1 MSKQID
7 ERIVQMTFEN
17 RAFEQ
22 GIQTSITS
30 LKKLDSSLDGLREK
44 GKDSFKISFDMTG
57 LQIGLEK
64 IEQKM
69 TATGIIGKRILENL
83 TDSAMNFANGGV
95 GAIFRQIKEGGKTR
109 AFNIENARFQLM
121 GLLKDAAEVSG
132 VMQNAS
138 DSVLDTAYGM
148 DQAAKA
154 ASMLAASG
162 MKAGDKMYSS
172 LLAIAGVSAQ
182 LNADYDSIANIFTT
196 VAGNGR
202 LMGMQLTQL
211 STKGLNAAA
220 TIADYMDAVK
230 SNGVTASASVQS
242 SIDAIVK
249 KFGTGEAAIRSAVTG
264 GMVSFEM
271 FSEAM
276 SYAFGEHAKDANKTF
291 TGSLSNLKAALSRIG
306 QKFYTP
312 LIDSHITEGENA
324 APSKL
329 IQLFGTLKERLNDVN
344 KQLDPFAE
352 LVTGTI
358 LDAAGKLNKYF
369 KNLDLNPHIRNFYRL
384 VDVFKTIGE
393 IGKNVFTSIRS
404 VLEPIGK
411 AMKTVWVSTGI
422 DVIDVIQRMAD
433 KIRIFT
439 ESLKLTFGMQD
450 RLNRFTEHVLYGTKN
465 IASILTVLAKR
476 LINTIKD
483 SKAINIVITAFKKAF
498 GFIFNLVEKFFI
510 MLERVN
516 LHSGFFS
523 AFREFIYSIDNNFGK
538 VLDAISS
545 KLGAFVGFLSPV
557 VSKVKDFGGDVAESF
572 EEFTKTNRFLSGVFS
587 KFSKTTEESALVAET
602 FEVSLDRLG
611 SSAKKAEIKT
621 LQFGKSA
628 ERVANSRV
636 NDLGYLFAKMRGN
649 ISVVAQY
656 AKSYTDQVV
665 EKINDSAAGSILQR
679 FIDEIKETYA
689 DSGVIGVIQ
698 LFGSKL
704 YDGFHSM
711 MAKLYDIIQS
721 PEFKAVY
728 DIFLS
733 SNFVY
738 IMRNISKWGGL
749 IGGSLGKNPLIN
761 IENFVKHAPAPNK
774 LRDLA
779 TLLTSFAAAMA
790 ILSGIVILIDKMD
803 LKHVEEDIAVMGA
816 VMVAFTTVVGSISK
830 LGKDIENSKR
840 IMVVMLAYAVSL
852 GLVVGAMAK
861 IASAYEGDGANI
873 YAAVSSLALL
883 LGMFGYVVMEMTD
896 TFGSSKSSKFLET
909 PGSALK
915 IIATMIVL
923 SAALRNLC
931 IGLRILASADT
942 YQLIGATGTIVLLLF
957 SFVALASAWSESV
970 KKMKPKKIVE
980 FVVVINALSLA
991 VAALGVGLALMALV
1005 PFDQVQAA
1013 LLMVAMIAVTLG
1025 GVAYLV
1031 SKNTKKSGSGVTA
1044 VSMLVASVAGIVI
1057 ALAYL
1062 AKVMDETKVDLT
1074 EPLDHI
1080 IGLLIV
1086 LGVTFIAITALF
1098 GNTKTKKM
1106 KNLSVIG
1113 ALVMGLCGIVLAI
1126 GYLTKVIKEVGGTGP
1141 MIAAATTIGILTLVF
1156 GSVIATLTLV
1166 SAIAGKVSYGAATIG
1181 AVATGIVAFAE
1192 AIVALS
1198 MAITL
1203 MSLVDT
1209 KKLGIATGI
1218 LVGLIVIMTAL
1229 VVAMVVFAEPVY
1241 VASFAVAAMGK
1252 AILILNAGL
1261 ALGAV
1266 ALAVFAASIMFIAAT
1281 AVPTLVLGLKSL
1293 KIFIEGLCDIIIETA
1308 PKLKEAL
1315 ITLLDIVSEAIM
1327 AWFVTKKVAILKA
1340 VLFMIQA
1347 LTEYAPQIVN
1357 ALVDLFEKVV
1367 DALIE
1372 RLPDILSIFHRF
1384 LEALYGGLENSPM
1397 EMGFITKTLA
1407 VITGISVIL
1416 LVLGKIPG
1424 AAIAALKGIA
1434 VLGIVIAGLIGI
1446 VGACGLIAS
1455 MPGVNWLIDQGGVL
1469 LGKLGEAI
1477 GKFIGGIAGGFE
1489 EQLASTFVNT
1499 AKYLSE
1505 GMTNLQP
1512 FLEQAAQIDD
1522 KTVSGLF
1529 KLCEAVILMSA
1540 AEFIDGINRIRKIF
1554 GTKDDF
1560 GSLLVEF
1567 GKSFKSFY
1575 EQVKDIENV
1584 DAVDKICEA
1593 IKKLVEAAN
1602 AIPNSGGFLGLLV
1615 GENNIDK
1622 FGEMLTGFA
1631 FNFRLFMD
1639 VLNEN
1644 GFLDELVNSDK
1655 LAEKFEA
1662 IKGII
1667 DIMSTAAKA
1676 IPNTGGK
1683 LGDWLG
1689 NNDLD
1694 IFAKMMADA
1703 APDIVSFV
1711 NSVSGI
1717 KASQVSAARNAANAL
1732 AAVVEVAN
1740 QVSADR
1746 TIAVSNGMFGFAIHE
1761 GSGFSTFCK
1770 QLSEFGPHIAI
1781 FAAHV
1786 NGINVD
1792 AVTGAANA
1800 AKIMAETVAVLNH
1813 PENGYSLADKLT
1825 PAYFSDLAEMGRD
1838 MVKYG
1843 KYMAKFSKVVS
1854 GKIDAQAMKDSAHFA
1869 KAMVEVAAAIQ
1880 KIDEGRKWYRNDT
1893 TIKDFGEMLEDFGKS
1908 VKKFYK
1914 QVKKIPMEDLT
1925 SFVENMQVLTDLA
1938 RMSATE
1944 DLDFYNLAT
1953 GIVYFSQT
1961 VSEGFSS
1968 AFAVNTDQVTTVINS
1983 LNGLLSSMKAA
1994 LVSGLA
2000 DFTSY
2005 IQLKISE
2012 GLKPAN
2018 YRIIAYNN
2026 VVKALAEGMTN
2037 TNAQMTIKSAARNI
2051 GNLVKVSLTNTSS
2064 GSTMSNIGKNIV
2076 RGMVSGMLSMMPLVT
2091 SASMRLGAATEKS
2104 ISSYLGIHS
2113 PSKVFHKLGVYTMQG
2128 FVDGMSSMDSVV
2140 GNTAGK
2146 IGSNTFDAMKESI
2159 EMMGQAINSDMDTS
2173 PRITPILDLDQLRR
2187 DAGSIDDMFGGTTF
2201 KMASESSN
2209 LMQRYVEAKAAD
2221 HAMMIDN
2228 AKVVDA
2234 IGALRQDVNSMGM
2247 QMNNLQV
2254 VMDSGALVGQIARP
2268 MDAALGSRMIR
2279 REREA

>member
-57 LQIGLEK
+57 LQTGLEK

-69 TATGIIGKRILENL
+69 TATGVIGKRILENL

-95 GAIFRQIKEGGKTR
+95 GAIFKQIKEGGKTR

-121 GLLKDAAEVSG
+121 GLLNNAAEVSA
-132 VMQNAS
+132 VMKNAE

-162 MKAGDKMYSS
+162 MSAGDKMYKS
-172 LLAIAGVSAQ
+172 LLGIAGVSAQ

-211 STKGLNAAA
+211 STKGMNAAA
-220 TIADYMDAVK
+220 SIAKYMDAVK
-230 SNGVTASASVQS
+230 DGSADASSETQKA
-242 SIDAIVK
+242 IDAIVK
-249 KFGTGEAAIRSAVTG
+249 KFGTGESAIRSAVTE

-271 FSEAM
+271 FSDAM
-276 SYAFGEHAKDANKTF
+276 SYSFGEHAKDANKTF

-306 QKFYTP
+306 QKFYSP
-312 LIDSHITEGENA
+312 LINSGIDGQSQTSTLIT
-324 APSKL
+324 
-329 IQLFGTLKERLNDVN
+329 LFTTLKEKINAVN
-344 KQLDPFAE
+344 KQLDPFAN

-358 LDAAGKLNKYF
+358 LKAASDLRDYVYALDIQPIINNFYKLVDIALKFGEAF
-369 KNLDLNPHIRNFYRL
+369 KNVYNGIGQVLKPIGIALKEVWLSTGINVIDAIDKFADKLVELTSKFKITYDQHAAIEQFFKNFLMAIKNIVLILGR
-384 VDVFKTIGE
+384 VIKGIGGFVKGTGIFQKVFEK
-393 IGKNVFTSIRS
+393 IGKGLNYVFSALSKFFEIVSKINIDKFGNVFTAIEAAFKPTLLAS
-404 VLEPIGK
+404 
-411 AMKTVWVSTGI
+411 ASTICNGL
-422 DVIDVIQRMAD
+422 A
-433 KIRIFT
+433 
-439 ESLKLTFGMQD
+439 
-450 RLNRFTEHVLYGTKN
+450 
-465 IASILTVLAKR
+465 TVLSR
-476 LINTIKD
+476 LGIEGDNLIEKWTVIKE
-483 SKAINIVITAFKKAF
+483 KLN
-498 GFIFNLVEKFFI
+498 GIFNE
-510 MLERVN
+510 MG
-516 LHSGFFS
+516 S
-523 AFREFIYSIDNNFGK
+523 
-538 VLDAISS
+538 
-545 KLGAFVGFLSPV
+545 VGFL
-557 VSKVKDFGGDVAESF
+557 DSF
-572 EEFTKTNRFLSGVFS
+572 KNRFG
-587 KFSKTTEESALVAET
+587 KTVKESELVAET
-602 FEVSLDRLG
+602 FEVGLDQLG
-611 SSAKKAEIKT
+611 ESARKAEIKT

-628 ERVANSRV
+628 ELVANSRV

-873 YAAVSSLALL
+873 YAAVTSLALL
-883 LGMFGYVVMEMTD
+883 LGMFGYVVKEMTD

-915 IIATMIVL
+915 VIATMIVL

-970 KKMKPKKIVE
+970 KKMKPKKMVE

-1074 EPLDHI
+1074 EPLDHV

-1086 LGVTFIAITALF
+1086 LGVTFVAITALF

-1126 GYLTKVIKEVGGTGP
+1126 GYLAKVIKEVGGAGP
-1141 MIAAATTIGILTLVF
+1141 MIAAATTIGVLTLVF
-1156 GSVIATLTLV
+1156 GSVIATLTFV

-1198 MAITL
+1198 MAVTL

-1209 KKLGIATGI
+1209 KKLGIATAI

-1241 VASFAVAAMGK
+1241 AASFAVAAMGK
-1252 AILILNAGL
+1252 AMLILNAGL

-1266 ALAVFAASIMFIAAT
+1266 ALAVFAASLMFIAAT

-1293 KIFIEGLCDIIIETA
+1293 KIFIEGLCDVIIETA

-1327 AWFVTKKVAILKA
+1327 VWFVTKKVAILKA

-1455 MPGVNWLIDQGGVL
+1455 IPGVNWLIDQGGVL

-1560 GSLLVEF
+1560 GSLLIEF

-1584 DAVDKICEA
+1584 DAVDKICEV

-1602 AIPNSGGFLGLLV
+1602 AIPNSGGLLGLLV

-1746 TIAVSNGMFGFAIHE
+1746 TVAVSNGMFGFAIRE

-1792 AVTGAANA
+1792 AVIGAANA

-1825 PAYFSDLAEMGRD
+1825 PAYFSDLAEMGRE

-1843 KYMAKFSKVVS
+1843 KYMVKFSKVVS

-1869 KAMVEVAAAIQ
+1869 QAMVEVAAALQ
-1880 KIDEGRKWYRNDT
+1880 KIDEGRKFFRNDT
-1893 TIKDFGEMLEDFGKS
+1893 NIKDFGEMLEDFGKS

-1914 QVKKIPMEDLT
+1914 QVKKIPMEDLA

-1938 RMSATE
+1938 RASATE
-1944 DLDFYNLAT
+1944 DLDFYNLAA
-1953 GIVYFSQT
+1953 GIVYFGQT

-2037 TNAQMTIKSAARNI
+2037 TNAQMTIKNAARNI
-2051 GNLVKVSLTNTSS
+2051 GNLVKASLTNTSS

-2104 ISSYLGIHS
+2104 VSSYLGIHS
-2113 PSKVFHKLGVYTMQG
+2113 PSRVFHKLGVYTMQG

-2146 IGSNTFDAMKESI
+2146 IGSSTFDAMKESI
-2159 EMMGQAINSDMDTS
+2159 DMMGQAINSDMDTS

>member
-57 LQIGLEK
+57 LQMGLEK

-162 MKAGDKMYSS
+162 MKAGDKMYNS

-220 TIADYMDAVK
+220 TIAEYMDAVK
-230 SNGVTASASVQS
+230 TNGVTASASVQS

-312 LIDSHITEGENA
+312 LIDSHITEGKNA

-369 KNLDLNPHIRNFYRL
+369 KNLDLNPYIRDFYRL

-422 DVIDVIQRMAD
+422 DSIDVIQRMAD

-465 IASILTVLAKR
+465 IVSILAVLAKR
-476 LINTIKD
+476 LINTVKD

-538 VLDAISS
+538 VLDTISS

-611 SSAKKAEIKT
+611 SSAKKAKIKT
-621 LQFGKSA
+621 LEFGKAVNEVS
-628 ERVANSRV
+628 ESST
-636 NDLGYLFAKMRGN
+636 NDLGFLQSKLVKNVTGIARVALE
-649 ISVVAQY
+649 ISAQVTKKVGTKVY
-656 AKSYTDQVV
+656 
-665 EKINDSAAGSILQR
+665 NSILKN
-679 FIDEIKETYA
+679 FLDEIKETYA
-689 DSGVIGVIQ
+689 DSGVIGVVQYI
-698 LFGSKL
+698 GSKL
-704 YDGFHSM
+704 YEVFHAM
-711 MAKLYDIIQS
+711 MSKLYEIIQS

-728 DIFLS
+728 EIFLS
-733 SNFVY
+733 ANFVK
-738 IMRNISKWGGL
+738 IMKNISKWGGL
-749 IGGSLGKNPLIN
+749 LGKNPILQIQNGIFGHNNKVGVNSQAFSKSLIEFAGAVLILVGALKLLSTIPAEDT
-761 IENFVKHAPAPNK
+761 IEPLIALGSLMTAMTTMTGILGGLGKNFVNSKRTALLLLALSASLLMAASGLSK
-774 LRDLA
+774 LASVQNDQDQIMQAMAAMTATIVAIGGVMYKLKELTGSLDVKPGETLKTLGGILLIGMAVSSIGKSLAKLADNDPVAIGVAGVVLGGIVAAFVKISAMWTKVNLKPTQIITLA
-779 TLLTSFAAAMA
+779 TMMT
-790 ILSGIVILIDKMD
+790 ILSGSFAILAASLLVISLIPIDQISGSLQLMAGLFVGIAGVALIIGTLGEAMSKGAIAFAAFAVGIAILAVVMKKMSEMENPAYAVGTLLGITALVLAFGVTIRALDGVSTEKIDTKVILGMVAGVTLIVIGLSI
-803 LKHVEEDIAVMGA
+803 LSREIEKHGFLNML
-816 VMVAFTTVVGSISK
+816 GSIATIA
-830 LGKDIENSKR
+830 L
-840 IMVVMLAYAVSL
+840 VMLAFAGLLKVLDRIKLKNGAAWTKFEKLAKAMKQIAVALLAISVACAIFAKVPWEGIAKAGTVL
-852 GLVVGAMAK
+852 GGLLVVFAALVAMATFFSTGFTL
-861 IASAYEGDGANI
+861 AANGLSVI
-873 YAAVSSLALL
+873 GKGV
-883 LGMFGYVVMEMTD
+883 MRFG
-896 TFGSSKSSKFLET
+896 
-909 PGSALK
+909 
-915 IIATMIVL
+915 
-923 SAALRNLC
+923 
-931 IGLRILASADT
+931 IGL
-942 YQLIGATGTIVLLLF
+942 
-957 SFVALASAWSESV
+957 ALASAAI
-970 KKMKPKKIVE
+970 MAFGI
-980 FVVVINALSLA
+980 
-991 VAALGVGLALMALV
+991 ALM
-1005 PFDQVQAA
+1005 F
-1013 LLMVAMIAVTLG
+1013 
-1025 GVAYLV
+1025 
-1031 SKNTKKSGSGVTA
+1031 
-1044 VSMLVASVAGIVI
+1044 
-1057 ALAYL
+1057 
-1062 AKVMDETKVDLT
+1062 
-1074 EPLDHI
+1074 
-1080 IGLLIV
+1080 
-1086 LGVTFIAITALF
+1086 
-1098 GNTKTKKM
+1098 
-1106 KNLSVIG
+1106 
-1113 ALVMGLCGIVLAI
+1113 
-1126 GYLTKVIKEVGGTGP
+1126 
-1141 MIAAATTIGILTLVF
+1141 
-1156 GSVIATLTLV
+1156 V
-1166 SAIAGKVSYGAATIG
+1166 SAT
-1181 AVATGIVAFAE
+1181 
-1192 AIVALS
+1192 AIPS
-1198 MAITL
+1198 M
-1203 MSLVDT
+1203 
-1209 KKLGIATGI
+1209 
-1218 LVGLIVIMTAL
+1218 
-1229 VVAMVVFAEPVY
+1229 Y
-1241 VASFAVAAMGK
+1241 
-1252 AILILNAGL
+1252 
-1261 ALGAV
+1261 
-1266 ALAVFAASIMFIAAT
+1266 
-1281 AVPTLVLGLKSL
+1281 LGLQTL
-1293 KIFIEGLCDIIIETA
+1293 KVFIEGLCDIIIELA
-1308 PKLKEAL
+1308 PKLRAALAQLIIIVFGAL
-1315 ITLLDIVSEAIM
+1315 IDAWPVLKEQTLQMILKFGELLD
-1327 AWFVTKKVAILKA
+1327 
-1340 VLFMIQA
+1340 
-1347 LTEYAPQIVN
+1347 EYTPQIVEVFSN
-1357 ALVDLFEKVV
+1357 FLIHAI
-1367 DALIE
+1367 DALSAKIPE
-1372 RLPDILSIFHRF
+1372 INQAIFRF
-1384 LEALYGGLENSPM
+1384 LDAMFGSLRESMAQADTESLLKGMQALSLLAVLAIILAADIALAPAALLGIIALMPVVAGLSLLLG
-1397 EMGFITKTLA
+1397 EMGA
-1407 VITGISVIL
+1407 IS
-1416 LVLGKIPG
+1416 KIPG
-1424 AAIAALKGIA
+1424 FKWLVSGAGDLME
-1434 VLGIVIAGLIGI
+1434 IVATNIGR
-1446 VGACGLIAS
+1446 
-1455 MPGVNWLIDQGGVL
+1455 
-1469 LGKLGEAI
+1469 
-1477 GKFIGGIAGGFE
+1477 FIGGLVGGVGLGMSNSFPKICD
-1489 EQLASTFVNT
+1489 N
-1499 AKYLSE
+1499 LSK
-1505 GMTNLQP
+1505 GMENLEP
-1512 FLEQAAQIDD
+1512 FLEKAKLIDKD
-1522 KTVSGLF
+1522 VVGGIFRLTF
-1529 KLCEAVILMSA
+1529 AMMSITA
-1540 AEFIDGINRIRKIF
+1540 AEFINGIERILHAGNASIF
-1554 GTKDDF
+1554 QSF
-1560 GSLLVEF
+1560 GEQLESF
-1567 GKSFKSFY
+1567 GDYFVKFY
-1575 EQVKDIENV
+1575 NTVKDI
-1584 DAVDKICEA
+1584 DDLDKINKICDA
-1593 IKKLVEAAN
+1593 IYVLAEAAN
-1602 AIPNSGGFLGLLV
+1602 AIPNSGGLLGFIM
-1615 GENNIDK
+1615 GDNDISD
-1622 FGEMLTGFA
+1622 FGRMLQA
-1631 FNFRLFMD
+1631 FGTNFKIFVD
-1639 VLNEN
+1639 GLNQD
-1644 GFLDELVNSDK
+1644 GFLDALASSDDIEK
-1655 LAEKFEA
+1655 KFEV
-1662 IKGII
+1662 IKKII
-1667 DIMSTAAKA
+1667 EVMATAAKA
-1676 IPNTGGK
+1676 IPNTGGI
-1683 LGDWLG
+1683 LGEWAG
-1689 NNDLD
+1689 NNDID
-1694 IFAKMMADA
+1694 IFAGMLAEA
-1703 APDIVSFV
+1703 APNIMKFVKEVSDIKPSHVT
-1711 NSVSGI
+1711 
-1717 KASQVSAARNAANAL
+1717 AAQNAAKAL
-1732 AAVVEVAN
+1732 AAVVEVAS
-1740 QVSADR
+1740 QVSGDR
-1746 TIAVSNGMFGFAIHE
+1746 TIAVSNGMFGFAMHE
-1761 GSGFSTFCK
+1761 NSGFDVFCK
-1770 QLSEFGPHIAI
+1770 QLLLFGPSIAF
-1781 FAAHV
+1781 FAACV

-1800 AKIMAETVAVLNH
+1800 SKIMAETVATLNH
-1813 PENGYSLADKLT
+1813 PGNGYSIADKLT
-1825 PAYFSDLAEMGRD
+1825 PSYFSDLAEMGRD

-1843 KYMAKFSKVVS
+1843 KYMAKFSKIVS

-1869 KAMVEVAAAIQ
+1869 KAMVEVAAALQ
-1880 KIDEGRKWYRNDT
+1880 QIDEGRKFFRNDT
-1893 TIKDFGEMLEDFGKS
+1893 NIKDFGKMLEDFGKS

-1938 RMSATE
+1938 RASATE
-1944 DLDFYNLAT
+1944 ELDFYNLAT
-1953 GIVYFSQT
+1953 GIVYFGQT

-1994 LVSGLA
+1994 LVSGLT

-2051 GNLVKVSLTNTSS
+2051 GNLVKASLTNTSS

-2076 RGMVSGMLSMMPLVT
+2076 RGMVSGMLSMMPFVT

-2113 PSKVFHKLGVYTMQG
+2113 PSRVFHKLGVYTMQG

-2209 LMQRYVEAKAAD
+2209 LMQRYAEAKAAD